1 MYYVLVQIFRNN
13 LATSKQRENDNRN
26 QYYVQVLVQ
35 IFVMIELRPK
45 AVDITT
51 IVTSKL
57 SRSKIFVILELRQS
71 QYSKSIDDH
80 DHSTNHLINV
90 KK

>member
-35 IFVMIELRPK
+35 IFVMIELRPNR
-45 AVDITT
+45 VHDNRNQY
-51 IVTSKL
+51 VTSKT
-57 SRSKIFVILELRQS
+57 IFA
-71 QYSKSIDDH
+71 
-80 DHSTNHLINV
+80 TNE
-90 KK
+90 